1 MVLFVI
7 APDCD
12 AWRRRRRRRCTPRS
26 CEVSY
31 WSSWG
36 TCSSDQCGQQ
46 GSQRRSRSV
55 ESSPNCGGKQCP
67 DLFETRLCYGSKP
80 VNCHL
85 SYWSEWSACTTVCG
99 VSGKQTI
106 YRHRIR
112 TEQCGGVC
120 TSTFYETRACPL
132 TSCLN
137 GGRNKI
143 LPSSQKWPLRDLFFF
158 FLVIVQKTEVK
169 DSASDVNVTHISYC
183 GLA

>member
-1 MVLFVI
+1 MLSEGVVDVAVLREAAKLVI
-7 APDCD
+7 GRPGARAVQISAGNKDLED
-12 AWRRRRRRRCTPRS
+12 
-26 CEVSY
+26 
-31 WSSWG
+31 
-36 TCSSDQCGQQ
+36 DQ
-46 GSQRRSRSV
+46 
-55 ESSPNCGGKQCP
+55 ENCGGEQCP
-67 DLFETRLCYGSKP
+67 DLFETRLRYGSKP